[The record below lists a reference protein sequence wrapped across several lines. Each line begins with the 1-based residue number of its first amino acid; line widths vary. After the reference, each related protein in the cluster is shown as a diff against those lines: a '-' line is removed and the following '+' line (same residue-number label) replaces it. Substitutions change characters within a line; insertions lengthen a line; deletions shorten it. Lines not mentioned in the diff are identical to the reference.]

1 MGGDNVM
8 TTSVDNS
15 LEMLLKGVQG
25 EMWGSKK
32 NFCSSFGSRNTA
44 CSCADRH
51 DPRER
56 GQKLGGIFKQEWED
70 EIQGII

>member
-1 MGGDNVM
+1 M
-8 TTSVDNS
+8 TASIDNS
-15 LEMLLKGVQG
+15 LEMLLKRVQG

-32 NFCSSFGSRNTA
+32 NFCSSFGSGNTAA

-56 GQKLGGIFKQEWED
+56 GQELGGVFKQE
-70 EIQGII
+70 